1 MALQH
6 LPTII
11 LIITDKLLARLG
23 QLQVPDIITKVII
36 NVTMLLESTVLQLIP
51 DIIVKYS
58 EVLLSAAPQHVPEI
72 ILKCTGPLLVPNIIV
87 KQTEFLR
94 SLVLQSV
101 PDNFLPD
108 VKLGVSADPQQILDL
123 VVKVSGP
130 P

>member
-72 ILKCTGPLLVPNIIV
+72 ILKCTGPLLVPNI
-87 KQTEFLR
+87 T
-94 SLVLQSV
+94 VL
-101 PDNFLPD
+101 
-108 VKLGVSADPQQILDL
+108 
-123 VVKVSGP
+123 
-130 P
+130 